1 MNITNAML
9 DEYSDERLE
18 VDDRPALI
26 DPGIYMGHM
35 MNWEKSFNPMFRKF
49 SLVMNFKIRDEVIP
63 GWFNIEP
70 SDSKTT
76 VKAGWKSNLRR
87 GKYDEWILSRYQG
100 LVELLGYNSADPLT
114 ESALESIRRDYSG
127 GMSVEKLASD
137 WNKSVDA
144 IKRIIGIRKEKPRCK
159 PVSDPI
165 KQGVSNTLSTRPG
178 RVVPQPIEAVL

>member
-1 MNITNAML
+1 MEPHSSKFVLAVQEGHPTYMRFINPKDASDRWIFNQLKRNHDLYQFKNRDAYNAGVRIWKR
-9 DEYSDERLE
+9 Y
-18 VDDRPALI
+18 
-26 DPGIYMGHM
+26 
-35 MNWEKSFNPMFRKF
+35 
-49 SLVMNFKIRDEVIP
+49 
-63 GWFNIEP
+63 
-70 SDSKTT
+70 
-76 VKAGWKSNLRR
+76 KSNLRR

-159 PVSDPI
+159 PVSGPI
-165 KQGVSNTLSTRPG
+165 KQGVSNTLSTRPC
-178 RVVPQPIEAVL
+178 RVVPEPIEVVL